1 MNVLTAQD
9 IRKWDQ
15 YTIGHEPIAS
25 IDLMERAAHACTAWL
40 TARFPQPASF
50 AVFCGRGNNG
60 GDGLAM
66 ARQLQLEG
74 YHVKVYVLQNE
85 RAGSPDFE
93 TNYTRWQDK
102 EHLFLISSENDFP
115 PFEKDEIIIDA
126 LIGSGLSAPLSGLAA
141 ALATHINGSKNKV
154 ISIDLPSGLFTDG
167 SSKGH
172 TTVHAHTTLTFQV
185 YKLGLLLAEN
195 GAAVGE
201 VVVLDIGLHPGFLQE
216 NSFDRQMITPQLIDG
231 IYQPRKPYAHKGS
244 FGHALLLAGSYG
256 KMGAALLSARACIYT
271 GSGLLTTAVPRCG
284 YVIMQTALPE
294 AMTLPDP
301 EEEHLSRLPEGLEK
315 YNAIGIGPGV
325 GTGDT
330 IKSLLA
336 SLLEKYR
343 QPLVID
349 ADALNCLAQ
358 DPSLLDRLPPQS
370 ILTPHPKEF
379 DRLFGGQAN
388 EADRIHTAME
398 QARARNIIIVLK
410 GFHTLVATPQN
421 GSYFNTTGNAGMAK
435 GGSGDVLTGII
446 TALVAQHYTPHDA
459 AVFGVYLHGMAGD
472 LAARE
477 RSQEAMTASDLTDFL
492 GPAFLKLAGRTG
504 E

>member
-1 MNVLTAQD
+1 
-9 IRKWDQ
+9 
-15 YTIGHEPIAS
+15 
-25 IDLMERAAHACTAWL
+25 MERAAHACTCWL
-40 TARFPQPASF
+40 ATHFLQPCSF
-50 AVFCGRGNNG
+50 AIFCGRGNNG
-60 GDGLAM
+60 GDGLAI
-66 ARQLQLEG
+66 ARQLRSKG
-74 YHVKVYVLQNE
+74 YGVKVYVVENG
-85 RAGSPDFE
+85 RPGSPDFE
-93 TNYTRWQDK
+93 TNARRWR
-102 EHLFLISSENDFP
+102 ENGAAFLISSEKDFP
-115 PFEKDEIIIDA
+115 EFEKGDIIIDA
-126 LIGSGLSAPLSGLAA
+126 LVGSGLSAPLKGLTA
-141 ALATHINGSKNKV
+141 ALAEQINHSKNKV
-154 ISIDLPSGLFTDG
+154 ISIDLPSGIFTDG

-172 TTVHAHTTLTFQV
+172 TTVNAHTTLTFQV

-195 GAAVGE
+195 GPAVGE
-201 VVVLDIGLHPGFLQE
+201 VVVLDIGLHPGFLKE

-244 FGHALLLAGSYG
+244 YGHALLLAGSYG

-271 GSGLLTTAVPRCG
+271 GSGLLTAAIPRCG
-284 YVIMQTALPE
+284 YIILQTALPE

-301 EEEHLSRLPEGLEK
+301 EEEHLSQLPEGLEK

-325 GTGDT
+325 GTGDAV
-330 IKSLLA
+330 KALLA

-358 DPSLLDRLPPQS
+358 DKSLLDKLPPQS

-379 DRLFGGQAN
+379 DRLFGDHAN
-388 EADRIHTAME
+388 EADRIHTAIE
-398 QARARNIIIVLK
+398 QARIKNIVIILK
-410 GFHTLVATPQN
+410 GFHTLVATPE
-421 GSYFNTTGNAGMAK
+421 GRSYFNTTGNAGMAK

-446 TALVAQHYTPHDA
+446 TALAAQHYPPWQA

-477 RSQEAMTASDLTDFL
+477 RSQEAMTAGDLADFL
-492 GPAFLKLAGRTG
+492 GSAFLKLAGRIR